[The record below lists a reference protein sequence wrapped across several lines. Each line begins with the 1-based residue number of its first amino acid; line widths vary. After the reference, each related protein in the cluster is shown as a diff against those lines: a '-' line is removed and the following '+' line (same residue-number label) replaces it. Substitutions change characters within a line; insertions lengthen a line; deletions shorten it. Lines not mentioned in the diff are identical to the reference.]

1 MEQTKLESII
11 KEEPLL
17 LGDISHAF
25 IDWES
30 LRTTVHPSLF
40 FGVGLCTNKA
50 PAVAIPFDILSF
62 FLLAEKLRRE
72 LELDKVFVLI
82 ADEHAKTNAFMTDAM
97 IQNLTHCMQ
106 STFTTVIRNLR
117 LTHFQILKSS
127 QTHQDSSFQF
137 TLNSIQSLSN
147 EYLRKEIADL
157 TWFTRTQNV
166 RLKLGWSINNDPI
179 PQGHD
184 ERFFDTQIRD
194 AHALPLSFL
203 HCKAGRT
210 FDPHRLKVSP
220 YISIANE
227 QRILLSADEQVR
239 DKMVTITKSGNNR
252 EAIAGV
258 RSHLSLIVRLFESLF
273 IRIPKQTLEEKVQFI
288 IDLSTHS

>member
-1 MEQTKLESII
+1 MEKTKLESII

-25 IDWES
+25 IDWKS
-30 LRTTVHPSLF
+30 LLSTAHPSLF
-40 FGVGLCTNKA
+40 FGVGLCTSKQ
-50 PAVAIPFDILSF
+50 PAAAIPFDILSF

-72 LELDKVFVLI
+72 LKLDKIFVLI
-82 ADEHAKTNAFMTDAM
+82 ADEHAKTNSFMTNEI
-97 IQNLTHCMQ
+97 IQTLSNNMK
-106 STFTTVIRNLR
+106 STFTTVIRNLQ
-117 LTHFQILKSS
+117 LTHFQIHISS
-127 QTHQDSSFQF
+127 RIHGDPNFQS
-137 TLNSIQSLSN
+137 TLNSIQSLPN

-157 TWFTRTQNV
+157 TWFTNTQNV
-166 RLKLGWSINNDPI
+166 RIKLGWSINSNHI

-184 ERFFDTQIRD
+184 ERFFDAQIRNF
-194 AHALPLSFL
+194 HALPLSFL

-210 FDPHRLKVSP
+210 FDSHRLKASP
-220 YISIANE
+220 YIAIANE
-227 QRILLSADEQVR
+227 QRILLSADELVR
-239 DKMVTITKSGNNR
+239 DKMMNITKRGNNS